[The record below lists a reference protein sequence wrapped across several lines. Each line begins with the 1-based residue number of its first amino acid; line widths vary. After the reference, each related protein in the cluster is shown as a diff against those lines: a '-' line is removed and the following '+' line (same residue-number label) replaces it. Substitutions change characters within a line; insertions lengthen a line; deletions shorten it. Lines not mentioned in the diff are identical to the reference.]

1 MSPGALRPTMH
12 VWVEDKLP
20 WVLIAD
26 QLPQH
31 PRGASAPA

>member
-1 MSPGALRPTMH
+1 MH

-26 QLPQH
+26 GLPQH
-31 PRGASAPA
+31 PRGASATAA